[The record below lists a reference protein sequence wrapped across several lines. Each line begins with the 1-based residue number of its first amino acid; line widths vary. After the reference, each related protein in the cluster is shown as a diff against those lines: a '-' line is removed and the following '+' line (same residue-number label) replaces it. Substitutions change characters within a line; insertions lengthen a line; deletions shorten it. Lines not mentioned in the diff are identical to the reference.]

1 MHTQSAMYSIFSLLK
16 RTLYSQK
23 QRPANSLFP
32 GGGPYSWGSLVGVC
46 RPGLQILTI
55 FQTKGRTI
63 RKFMG
68 GGAGEIQKKYSREGK
83 LNEEEFLHAS

>member
-1 MHTQSAMYSIFSLLK
+1 M
-16 RTLYSQK
+16 
-23 QRPANSLFP
+23 
-32 GGGPYSWGSLVGVC
+32 GVY

-68 GGAGEIQKKYSREGK
+68 GGGAGEIKKKYSREGK